1 MSRRCEYIDIAK
13 GLGILAVIWGHI
25 IVGHWTGKLVYSFH
39 MPLFFFISGMLF
51 VKEKYL
57 KFGPFVKV
65 RARRLLVPYVC
76 YSVITW
82 GIWALFHWITRSS
95 VDSYWAPLLQTVLAQ
110 GSGQFMVHN
119 SPLWFIPC
127 LFAVELMYYPISKFK
142 DVWVFVLSM
151 TVCGISIALEHSFGD
166 SYLLTLPW
174 NLDAAM
180 MALPFYAMG
189 NLWMRHTSLEKVD
202 GWIHNHSLLSIGL
215 VLILTAGLV
224 AATFHYP
231 GISMGYSDYGNE
243 YVFHAR
249 ALLGIGSTIVFSSLL
264 THTSFIK
271 RLRNSLSWL
280 GRMSLDIMCIHVP
293 VKGILLLALAF
304 ALNSSATVVG
314 RNFYYALAVFAVTLL
329 AVTVMVRWIDRGRE
343 LIRVKKCNG

>member
-1 MSRRCEYIDIAK
+1 MRRRCEYIDIAK
-13 GLGILAVIWGHI
+13 GLGIMAVIWGHI

-51 VKEKYL
+51 VREKHPE
-57 KFGPFVKV
+57 FGPFVKV

-82 GIWALFHWITRSS
+82 GIWALFHWISRSP
-95 VDSYWAPLLQTVLAQ
+95 VESYWAPLLQTVLAQ

-127 LFAVELMYYPISKFK
+127 LFAVELMYYPISKLR
-142 DVWVFVLSM
+142 DVWVLVLSM
-151 TVCGISIALEHSFGD
+151 AVCGIGIALEHSFGD

-174 NLDAAM
+174 NLDAAV
-180 MALPFYAMG
+180 MALPFYALG
-189 NLWMRHTSLEKVD
+189 NLWMRHTTLENVD
-202 GWIHNHSLLSIGL
+202 GWIHGHPWLSLGI
-215 VLILTAGLV
+215 VLILTVGLV
-224 AATFHYP
+224 AATFRYP

-264 THTSFIK
+264 AHVSFI
-271 RLRNSLSWL
+271 RRIRNYLSWL
-280 GRMSLDIMCIHVP
+280 GRVSLDIMCTHVP
-293 VKGILLLALAF
+293 VKGVLLLALAF
-304 ALNSSATVVG
+304 ALKSSATAVG

-329 AVTVMVRWIDRGRE
+329 IVTVLVRWIDGGRE
-343 LIRVKKCNG
+343 RIRAKKSNG